1 LHTLFLEN
9 EAQINKNN
17 YATMLFISKQVSLPK
32 ISSILQKIKIGPK
45 CYIHPFCTKA
55 FIYQSNSIFTIA
67 LQLDVVLES
76 NLSTIR
82 VLEAIQK
89 KLQR

>member
-1 LHTLFLEN
+1 MKLTT
-9 EAQINKNN
+9 AQVNLLLLGALLLGSAK
-17 YATMLFISKQVSLPK
+17 
-32 ISSILQKIKIGPK
+32 SI
-45 CYIHPFCTKA
+45 YH
-55 FIYQSNSIFTIA
+55 SNSIFTIV